1 MNTLQQDIRERE
13 IGWFKKF
20 RLTVA
25 ENSGQG
31 GRQRVGGYDS
41 LDEAK
46 DAARVIRRECD
57 RLIKERFILSS
68 DPAFRLYFW
77 IEHQG
82 AIVFE
87 GDGFDL

>member
-1 MNTLQQDIRERE
+1 MNTLQQAIRERE

-25 ENSGQG
+25 EDG
-31 GRQRVGGYDS
+31 GHGRRQRVGGYDS
-41 LDEAK
+41 LEKAK
-46 DAARVIRRECD
+46 DAARLIRRECD
-57 RLIKERFILSS
+57 RLIKEGFVLRS

-77 IEHQG
+77 IEHHD